1 MSEYNRTSKLL
12 EASQAIAHVGG
23 WELDLVTNE
32 LFWTAETYRIH
43 DTTPE
48 EFNPI
53 IDAGVDCYMPRSRQL
68 ILEALKAATE
78 KGEGY
83 DLELELKTTK
93 GRVIHVSTTAEVT
106 LHNGK
111 PVKLTGAIQDITDL
125 KTAEKAIRE
134 SEESISDILNSLPS
148 SLCVI
153 DDTGK
158 ILQVN
163 DAWNEFGVSGGHN
176 REQKR
181 FSDYNYFDI
190 CKADFENEDA
200 RAVFDGLQE
209 LLKGKQYTFEHEYP
223 CHAPDKRQ
231 WFVMRANLMK
241 TEKKRVVISHIDIT
255 ERKLLEIEQQNLIEQ
270 SNLAIKAGKLG
281 LWTLDLAN
289 GQLDWNDQHLEFYGL
304 TREEFEEGI
313 GDWQKQLHPDDAEYA
328 NKELSRAINGESFYG
343 VQFRIFRKDGE
354 VRYLDASA
362 IPMYNEANEVV
373 KVVGMNRDITDQ
385 KRNEAALIREKEL
398 TKESEERY
406 RLLHENAGLGI
417 GYYST
422 EGIILSFNSIA
433 AKEMNGVSEDF
444 EGKSIFDVYPKDTAE
459 VYFNRLQDV
468 LKTEE
473 TRVFED
479 FVKLPNGDNWFLSTY
494 CKIADSNL
502 ETRGIQVISQNITEL
517 KRAEQD
523 LKNSEEKFSNAFE
536 NAPNPTAILN
546 IKTGERLAVNKAHYE
561 TFGYSKSELLD
572 GNIHLQN
579 LMEDQQEIQVLMAKV
594 LKAGSLHNHPAKM
607 LTKSGELRNML
618 FNSTK
623 LYPNNDDIHIVS
635 LMDVTAQKQQ
645 EAALIQSETHL
656 KKVQGIA
663 KVGSWFWDIKT
674 NKVTWTEE
682 LYKMYGFDPAKRAPA
697 YHEQQKIFTKE
708 SWDSLSKSVDKTV
721 KEGTP
726 YELELNTVRED
737 GSNGWMW
744 VRGEALKNEKG
755 EIYALWG
762 AAQDISIKKQHFV
775 ELEHEK
781 RISEILLDYSS
792 SAIYIFDLEHGR
804 NKYINH
810 QYEVILGYSKEEMNA
825 FSADEFAA
833 LFHPDDR
840 EEVFRHMALVASGE
854 KDVRLEYRFKKKD
867 GDYVYCQSRDSAFE
881 FTKEG
886 KAKSF
891 IGSFVE
897 ITEFKQLETARNEAV
912 KANKLKDE
920 FLSNMSHEIRTPLN
934 AIIGFSR
941 LLNDDLGID
950 DKEIY
955 LDQIQGNSEQ
965 LLSLVNDLLN
975 ITKLA
980 SGNLELKNR
989 PVNLIK
995 LTKSIFAVHHQYIQA
1010 RHQNLKL
1017 NLNIPEKDYDL
1028 FIADEIKL
1036 KEILHNLID
1045 NAIKFTKKGTIE
1057 IGYTYHDKEVEFY
1070 VKDDGIGIPKNE
1082 WEAIFTR
1089 FSQVPGTADVYGGTG
1104 LGLAICKG
1112 LVEKMGGKIWVESKI
1127 NVGSTFRFTI
1137 PKILVE
1143 QIEEEKESFMI
1154 PSNKTIKRILI
1165 ADDSPSV
1172 RLFYKTIMKKLN
1184 VDVQLAKNGE
1194 QAIDFYQQ
1202 NSDKID
1208 LVLMDIRMPGIG
1220 GIEAM
1225 KQIKK
1230 INPNIPVI
1238 AQTAFAMDTELE
1250 NFRKLGFDDC
1260 MTKPIPEEDLFRLIR
1275 GLD

>member
-1 MSEYNRTSKLL
+1 MEEINNESDRSAKLL
-12 EASQAIAHVGG
+12 EVLQNLTHIGG
-23 WELDLVTNE
+23 WELDLHTNE

-43 DTTPE
+43 ETTPE
-48 EFNPI
+48 EFDPSLNSGLHFYLPESKKLLS
-53 IDAGVDCYMPRSRQL
+53 DALTRAMSH
-68 ILEALKAATE
+68 
-78 KGEGY
+78 GEGY
-83 DLELELKTTK
+83 SLELELKTFK
-93 GRVIHVSTTAEVT
+93 GRHIQVITTCEVT
-106 LHNGK
+106 IFDGK
-111 PVKLTGAIQDITDL
+111 PSKLIGAIQDIT
-125 KTAEKAIRE
+125 
-134 SEESISDILNSLPS
+134 
-148 SLCVI
+148 
-153 DDTGK
+153 
-158 ILQVN
+158 
-163 DAWNEFGVSGGHN
+163 
-176 REQKR
+176 EQKKR
-181 FSDYNYFDI
+181 
-190 CKADFENEDA
+190 ENE
-200 RAVFDGLQE
+200 QN
-209 LLKGKQYTFEHEYP
+209 K
-223 CHAPDKRQ
+223 
-231 WFVMRANLMK
+231 
-241 TEKKRVVISHIDIT
+241 I
-255 ERKLLEIEQQNLIEQ
+255 IEQY
-270 SNLAIKAGKLG
+270 NLAIKAGKLG
-281 LWTLDLAN
+281 LWTLDLTS
-289 GQLDWNDQHLEFYGL
+289 GHLEWNDQHLEFYGL
-304 TREEFEEGI
+304 SRSEFEEGI
-313 GDWQKQLHPDDAEYA
+313 DDWQKQLHPDDAEYA
-328 NKELSRAINGESFYG
+328 NKELSRAFKGESFHG
-343 VQFRIFRKDGE
+343 VEFRIFRKDGE
-354 VRYLDASA
+354 IRYLDASA
-362 IPMYNEANEVV
+362 IPVYNEAKEVV
-373 KVVGMNRDITDQ
+373 KVIGMNRDIT
-385 KRNEAALIREKEL
+385 
-398 TKESEERY
+398 
-406 RLLHENAGLGI
+406 
-417 GYYST
+417 
-422 EGIILSFNSIA
+422 
-433 AKEMNGVSEDF
+433 
-444 EGKSIFDVYPKDTAE
+444 
-459 VYFNRLQDV
+459 
-468 LKTEE
+468 
-473 TRVFED
+473 
-479 FVKLPNGDNWFLSTY
+479 
-494 CKIADSNL
+494 
-502 ETRGIQVISQNITEL
+502 EL
-517 KRAEQD
+517 KQAVKD

-536 NAPNPTAILN
+536 NNPNPTSILN
-546 IKTGERLAVNKAHYE
+546 LKTGERLAVNNAFCE
-561 TFGYSKSELLD
+561 VFGYSKSELLD
-572 GNIHLQN
+572 GNIYVKSLIVNQK
-579 LMEDQQEIQVLMAKV
+579 EFKG
-594 LKAGSLHNHPAKM
+594 LKEKLLKDSRLHQYPLTKT
-607 LTKSGELRNML
+607 TKSGRVLHML
-618 FNSTK
+618 INATK
-623 LYPNNDDIHIVS
+623 LYPNNDNIFITS
-635 LMDVTAQKQQ
+635 YMDVTKVTESQKQLERSDRVFNLALDMFCIAGYDGYFKYLNPAWERTLGWSTEELLTKPWIDFVHPDDQNNTDDIKSVIVDGQ
-645 EAALIQSETHL
+645 EVLYFENRYICKDGSVKWLTWNSQPFADENIMIGAARDVTEAKENSAKMIRNEELLNASQN
-656 KKVQGIA
+656 IA
-663 KVGSWFWDIKT
+663 KVGGWELDLLTKELF
-674 NKVTWTEE
+674 WTEE
-682 LYKMYGFDPAKRAPA
+682 TYHLHDTTPEAFDATVDAGIECYLPDSR
-697 YHEQQKIFTKE
+697 KI
-708 SWDSLSKSVDKTV
+708 
-721 KEGTP
+721 
-726 YELELNTVRED
+726 LEK
-737 GSNGWMW
+737 
-744 VRGEALKNEKG
+744 ALQAAIEKG
-755 EIYALWG
+755 EEYDLELDLKTTKGRLIQVRTTCKVLFHEGKPAKLIG
-762 AAQDISIKKQHFV
+762 TFQDITQQKQNLL

-792 SAIYIFDLEHGR
+792 SGIYIFDLEHGR

-825 FSADEFAA
+825 FSADESAA

-897 ITEFKQLETARNEAV
+897 ITEFKQLETAKNEAV
-912 KANKLKDE
+912 KVNKLKDE

-995 LTKSIFAVHHQYIQA
+995 LAKSIFAVHHQYIQT

-1017 NLNIPEKDYDL
+1017 NLNIPETDHDL

-1143 QIEEEKESFMI
+1143 QIEEETESVKI

-1225 KQIKK
+1225 KRIKK
-1230 INPNIPVI
+1230 INHNIPVI